1 MAKGTTNL
9 EAYLKALQ
17 CREHGQRWT
26 KEGNA
31 ALRNYAEEIIAL
43 DPKYPFGYL
52 AFALS
57 HFVDIMLGLSESP
70 QQSLARGIELTK
82 HALSLDNSYSF
93 AHAVLG
99 VSFVLARQYENGV
112 AEAERAVALDPNSSE
127 NLFFLA
133 YVLCFAGKPEEAI
146 PLIERA
152 ERLNPI
158 PLPFQLLTMSSV
170 HRLTGR
176 YEKAVEAAKR
186 AIRVE
191 SNNQV
196 AHVYLIAS
204 YIALGREKEAHA
216 EATELLRI
224 NPNFSVNHFVKRI
237 PFKKQSEN
245 DHLADAL
252 YKAGLK

>member
-1 MAKGTTNL
+1 MQAR
-9 EAYLKALQ
+9 Q
-17 CREHGQRWT
+17 HGQRMT
-26 KEGNA
+26 KEGLA
-31 ALRNYAEEIIAL
+31 VSRKLAEEVIAL

-52 AFALS
+52 ALALS
-57 HFVDIMLGLSESP
+57 HFVDIMLGLSGSP

-99 VSFVLARQYENGV
+99 VSYMLARQYDIGV

-158 PLPFQLLTMSSV
+158 PLPFQLLTMSSA

-186 AIRVE
+186 AIQVE

-196 AHVYLIAS
+196 AYVHLIAS
-204 YIALGREKEAHA
+204 YIALGLEKEACGVA
-216 EATELLRI
+216 AKLLRI
-224 NPNFSVNHFVKRI
+224 NPHFSVNHFVKRI

-245 DHLADAL
+245 NHLADAL